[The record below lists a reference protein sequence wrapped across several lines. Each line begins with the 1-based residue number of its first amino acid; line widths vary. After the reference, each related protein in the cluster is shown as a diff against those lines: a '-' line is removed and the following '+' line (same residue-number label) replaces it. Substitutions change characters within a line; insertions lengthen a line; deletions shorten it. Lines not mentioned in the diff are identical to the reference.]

1 MGRAASRSDRRAQQ
15 RLYAAALTARGKQYR
30 AKRLVDCVLQD
41 EKKEATGYRTW
52 RCQHR
57 NCLFCCWKYWRG
69 FIENYLR
76 KINKITHNNYRLSL
90 LTLTIPNVPSLS
102 PELYRE
108 LAANLKKLMRRY
120 PFKGRVVGAV
130 ARIETDFNPHSQDF
144 HIHIHIILIYSQCL
158 PQEEIAEAWR
168 DVMGQL
174 PNVYELSDAPCQ
186 ASKPCVVWIEK
197 IKPGTLRRTVRYI
210 FKFEPFKDAEAFAE
224 YDCAVRSVRLVQ
236 SFGTLFERNRKARR
250 R

>member
-1 MGRAASRSDRRAQQ
+1 MGTATSRSDRRAQQ
-15 RLYAAALTARGKQYR
+15 RLNAAALTARGKHHR
-30 AKRLVDCVLQD
+30 AKRMVDCVLQD

-57 NCLFCCWKYWRG
+57 NCLFCCWKYWRT
-69 FIENYLR
+69 FVENYLR
-76 KINKITHNNYRLSL
+76 KVKRLTRNDYRLSF

-102 PELYRE
+102 PELYKE
-108 LAANLKKLMRRY
+108 LTANLKKLMRRY
-120 PFKGRVVGAV
+120 PFKCRVVGAV

-144 HIHIHIILIYSQCL
+144 HIHIHIILIYNHCI
-158 PQEEIAEAWR
+158 PQKEIAEAWS
-168 DVMGQL
+168 DVMGPQSS
-174 PNVYELSDAPCQ
+174 VYELSDVPGQ

-197 IKPGTLRRTVRYI
+197 IKPGTLRRTVRYL
-210 FKFEPFKDAEAFAE
+210 FKFEPFEDAEAFAE
-224 YDCAVRSVRLVQ
+224 YDCAVRNVRLVQ